1 MAKKRSELAAEIGKV
16 LPQAVDIEEI
26 VLGSLLLEPGIA
38 TTVFD
43 RISREV
49 FYKEAN
55 QHIFDAI
62 EAVINEGA
70 KPDLVLVMRRLRNK
84 GVLDI
89 CGGPYY
95 LSKLT
100 DKVASTANIDFHCRV
115 LMQQALKRAMILKSW
130 ELQKESYEDNVDVFD
145 IVDRLGQW
153 YNGLNSGV
161 MVTSQKINLKTSAKE
176 ENVILSFLDKKF
188 LTVGNISG
196 IIAPYGTGKS
206 NLIAA
211 ILSGL
216 VNVNCD
222 SIGFK
227 GHLFGKGAF
236 HADTESSEFDAVQH
250 FQRMARRIGIEN
262 HPSFVQGDDL
272 KGISYE
278 RYKGIASWKDRR
290 RALEQQIRTE
300 RFKLIILDGLTD
312 FMGDPNSLSESQD
325 LVGWLGA
332 AASKFGLGVLCSI
345 HDNVAPKGSENK
357 GRPRG
362 HIGSELARKAE
373 SLLYLRKSKQDSKI
387 REITNDF
394 EFQKFRNAS
403 DSAFSQY
410 MFWDIDKD
418 MFVSTTLDELP
429 EEGEFQKLEKMVLMI
444 FDNGVPLNYSDL
456 VKEFMSRQRVKATT
470 AKARIK
476 DAVELGV
483 LFQLEDKKYYS
494 MQNYINTRGR
504 DDEAPF

>member
-16 LPQAVDIEEI
+16 PPQAVDIEEI

-188 LTVGNISG
+188 LTVGNISV
-196 IIAPYGTGKS
+196 I
-206 NLIAA
+206 
-211 ILSGL
+211 
-216 VNVNCD
+216 
-222 SIGFK
+222 
-227 GHLFGKGAF
+227 
-236 HADTESSEFDAVQH
+236 
-250 FQRMARRIGIEN
+250 
-262 HPSFVQGDDL
+262 
-272 KGISYE
+272 
-278 RYKGIASWKDRR
+278 
-290 RALEQQIRTE
+290 
-300 RFKLIILDGLTD
+300 
-312 FMGDPNSLSESQD
+312 
-325 LVGWLGA
+325 
-332 AASKFGLGVLCSI
+332 
-345 HDNVAPKGSENK
+345 
-357 GRPRG
+357 
-362 HIGSELARKAE
+362 
-373 SLLYLRKSKQDSKI
+373 
-387 REITNDF
+387 
-394 EFQKFRNAS
+394 
-403 DSAFSQY
+403 
-410 MFWDIDKD
+410 
-418 MFVSTTLDELP
+418 
-429 EEGEFQKLEKMVLMI
+429 
-444 FDNGVPLNYSDL
+444 
-456 VKEFMSRQRVKATT
+456 
-470 AKARIK
+470 
-476 DAVELGV
+476 
-483 LFQLEDKKYYS
+483 
-494 MQNYINTRGR
+494 
-504 DDEAPF
+504 